1 MAVYDIHGNSMTANK
16 TALEKVCIYY
26 GYPVGIGNSWSV
38 EGALAIYKGYDI
50 VVFGDTYELPEQEV
64 YAETVEILKRLAEEA
79 PKTRCVG
86 YIPIGDLEETE
97 YSGLTMQELK
107 RRVDLWAN
115 IGAKGIFLDEFG
127 YDYKV
132 TRERQNEIVDYVHEQ
147 GMFCIA
153 NSWNTN
159 YVFSSLPMTL
169 DDLPGFEPNPKGL
182 APTIGRNDY
191 SLLENFFYSCEK
203 DSDTGKV
210 TLKSA
215 SCWRVDDGYGYYSRT
230 QEEYGTTY
238 YEKFGTKLLQL
249 DAIPHDLTATQK
261 NTLMTLALIGAK
273 IFNIPALAFGDE
285 DWGSSG
291 YYYEWDIPTAIDLS
305 EDTSKGI
312 HAVLAENRSED
323 NNSFPYKWTASVN
336 GNTLSLIFDVQD
348 GNDEVFNDATHY
360 VTVNDIIVRNAWQT
374 IYEFGEDVKQ
384 AVATTNAVK
393 KQVEEALPTLTSAEV
408 KLKAL
413 VQDAETKIGTASS
426 EAQKTIDSA
435 LADVAGVTAGFGFKE
450 VQW

>member
-1 MAVYDIHGNSMTANK
+1 MAIYDLHGNSLTGK

-38 EGALAIYKGYDI
+38 DGAVAVYKQYDLC
-50 VVFGDTYELPEQEV
+50 VLGDTYELPEQEV
-64 YAETVEILKRLAEEA
+64 YADTVAVLQKLAKEA
-79 PKTRCVG
+79 PKTRVAG
-86 YIPIGDLEETE
+86 YIPIGVRNVGSE
-97 YSGLTMQELK
+97 SGLTMEELK
-107 RRVDLWAN
+107 RRVGLWKI

-127 YDYKV
+127 YDYGV
-132 TRERQNEIVDYVHEQ
+132 SRARQNEIVNYVHER

-153 NSWNTN
+153 NSWNTA

-169 DDLPGFEPNPKGL
+169 DDLPGFEPNPDGR
-182 APTIGRNDY
+182 APAIGKRDY

-203 DSDTGKV
+203 DGSTGKV

-249 DAIPHDLTATQK
+249 DAIPHDLTAAQK

-312 HAVLAENRSED
+312 HAVIAANRGED
-323 NNSFPYKWTASVN
+323 NDSFPYKWSASVN
-336 GNTLSLIFDVQD
+336 GNTLSLTFDVQD
-348 GNDEVFNDATHY
+348 GNDETWDDATHY
-360 VTVNDIIVRNAWQT
+360 AAVNDVIVRNAWQS

-393 KQVEEALPTLTSAEV
+393 KQVEEALPTLSSAET

-413 VQDAETKIGTASS
+413 VEDAETRISTASS

>member
-26 GYPVGIGNSWSV
+26 GYPVGIGNTWSV
-38 EGALAIYKGYDI
+38 DGAVAVYKQYDLC
-50 VVFGDTYELPEQEV
+50 VLGDTYELPEQEV
-64 YAETVEILKRLAEEA
+64 YADTVAVLQKLAQEA
-79 PKTRCVG
+79 PKTRVAG

-107 RRVDLWAN
+107 RRVDLWAK

-132 TRERQNEIVDYVHEQ
+132 TRERQNEIVNYVHDH

-153 NSWNTN
+153 NSWNTA

-169 DDLPGFEPNPKGL
+169 DDLPGFEPNPESL
-182 APTIGRNDY
+182 APTIGENDY

-203 DSDTGKV
+203 DEKTGKV

-230 QEEYGTTY
+230 QEEYGMTF

-305 EDTSKGI
+305 EDLSKGI
-312 HAVLAENRSED
+312 HAVRADIRGED
-323 NNSFPYKWTASVN
+323 NDSFPYKWTASVN
-336 GNTLSLIFDVQD
+336 GNTLSLTFDVQD
-348 GNDEVFNDATHY
+348 GNDEAWDDVTHY
-360 VTVNDIIVRNAWQT
+360 AAVNDVIVRNAWQS

-393 KQVEEALPTLTSAEV
+393 KQVEEALPTLSSAET
-408 KLKAL
+408 KLKTL
-413 VQDAETKIGTASS
+413 VEDAETRISTASS